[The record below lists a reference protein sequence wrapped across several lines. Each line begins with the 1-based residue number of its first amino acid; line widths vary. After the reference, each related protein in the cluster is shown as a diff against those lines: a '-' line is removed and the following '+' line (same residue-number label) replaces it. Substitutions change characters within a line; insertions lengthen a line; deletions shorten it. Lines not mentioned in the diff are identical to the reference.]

1 MFSRMSDSMFGTGRA
16 TQTSTLPVCTAN
28 NYTFQH
34 LFISARFVVSSCL
47 VITFSPCVRLIS
59 TDHSQRVSALYGA
72 LRESVCVT
80 VASGYKLRR
89 PAAHRG
95 SYMCN
100 YHVTPADP
108 GHLVLAVC
116 VSRAAPATVLLTT
129 MPRRGQYSGVRHGH
143 SAEH

>member
-1 MFSRMSDSMFGTGRA
+1 MSDSLFGIGRA

-28 NYTFQH
+28 NYAFQH

-59 TDHSQRVSALYGA
+59 TGHSQRVSALYGA
-72 LRESVCVT
+72 LRESVYVT
-80 VASGYKLRR
+80 VASGCKLRR

-100 YHVTPADP
+100 YRVTPADP
-108 GHLVLAVC
+108 GRLVLVVC
-116 VSRAAPATVLLTT
+116 VGCAAPATVLLTT
-129 MPRRGQYSGVRHGH
+129 MPRRGQYLGVRHGH